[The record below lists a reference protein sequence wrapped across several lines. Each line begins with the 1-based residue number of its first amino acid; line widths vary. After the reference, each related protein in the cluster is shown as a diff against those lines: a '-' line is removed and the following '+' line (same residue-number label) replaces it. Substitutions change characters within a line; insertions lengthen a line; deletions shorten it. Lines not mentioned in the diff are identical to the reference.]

1 MFGTG
6 WLYIGT
12 SIFDLV
18 LKIYS
23 LNLIGEI
30 FSIVGLSN
38 VDLNVSL
45 QYHLR

>member
-6 WLYIGT
+6 WLYIGA
-12 SIFDLV
+12 SVFDLV

-23 LNLIGEI
+23 LNLIGQI
-30 FSIVGLSN
+30 FSIIGLSN

-45 QYHLR
+45 CYHLR

>member
-1 MFGTG
+1 MFGTR

-23 LNLIGEI
+23 LNLMGQI
-30 FSIVGLSN
+30 FSVIGLSN
-38 VDLNVSL
+38 VDLNMSL
-45 QYHLR
+45 